1 MGKLFDT
8 LCGKRLCIHFGGKQI
23 KEIND
28 QDAAVNVER
37 LAISVT
43 SPDLEDD
50 NVFLLGIV
58 KASSLKV

>member
-37 LAISVT
+37 LAIT

>member
-43 SPDLEDD
+43 SPDPLS
-50 NVFLLGIV
+50 VVLRHPTALAYV
-58 KASSLKV
+58 